1 MPVLICIVSAFFWAA
16 FDLTRK
22 LTLEKISSINLL
34 LIFTITQLIIFFIWL
49 FFEDFSINL
58 IPYLLPGITLII
70 IGLFSALLFLKAI
83 KQSDLSLTIPLL
95 SLSPMF
101 SSLFSFFFLNEQL
114 SNIQYLGI
122 FLIILGTL
130 ILYSKKLTIY
140 EIIKS
145 FKIILKNSSAKL
157 MVLVS
162 IIWSLTPV
170 LDKICLKNSS
180 VNIHGFIQSLGMIT
194 LLIFLFKKDKVQTE
208 NTKKN
213 WRIIL
218 LTVFIGSTATILQ
231 FYAILTN
238 YVPIMESIKRS
249 IGQLSSVFL
258 GKIFFN
264 EEVNKPKVVGVIALS
279 IGVYFILGNE
289 VII

>member
-34 LIFTITQLIIFFIWL
+34 LIFTITQLIIFLIWL

-122 FLIILGTL
+122 FLIISGTL

-194 LLIFLFKKDKVQTE
+194 LLIFLFKRDKVQTE

-213 WRIIL
+213 WRIIF

-264 EEVNKPKVVGVIALS
+264 EEVNKPKVVGVIVLS

>member
-34 LIFTITQLIIFFIWL
+34 LIFTVTQLIIFFIWL
-49 FFEDFSINL
+49 FLEDFSINL
-58 IPYLLPGITLII
+58 TPYLLPGITLII

-130 ILYSKKLTIY
+130 VLYSKKLTIY
-140 EIIKS
+140 EIFKS

-180 VNIHGFIQSLGMIT
+180 INIHGFIQSLGMIT

-264 EEVNKPKVVGVIALS
+264 EEVNKPKVVGVIVLS